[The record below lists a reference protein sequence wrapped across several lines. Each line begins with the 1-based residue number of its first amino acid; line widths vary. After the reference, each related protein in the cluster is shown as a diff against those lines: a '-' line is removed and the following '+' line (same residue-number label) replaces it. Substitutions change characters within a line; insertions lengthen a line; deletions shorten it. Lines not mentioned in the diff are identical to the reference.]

1 MVLPYLKGFYN
12 KVVVFLYCSSIY
24 SDICGDYFVFSI
36 WFLTSGIRALSLG
49 RHCGQ
54 IFFIFAD
61 FFFGEEKR
69 GPRHSRSFWYISVQN
84 LQKRVVYLSSSQ
96 KNTQFKK
103 KNRLKRSPGSQDI
116 EVLKSANFQDFF
128 RGRRRRFFFI
138 SVASGGRICPNKL
151 HI

>member
-1 MVLPYLKGFYN
+1 VI
-12 KVVVFLYCSSIY
+12 FLYCSLYIQY
-24 SDICGDYFVFSI
+24 CGDFLYSSI

-61 FFFGEEKR
+61 FFFFFFFFFFGAEKR
-69 GPRHSRSFWYISVQN
+69 GPRHSQSFWYISVKN

-96 KNTQFKK
+96 KNTQFEK

-128 RGRRRRFFFI
+128 RGRRR
-138 SVASGGRICPNKL
+138 
-151 HI
+151 

>member
-1 MVLPYLKGFYN
+1 LYGVALPQGFDII
-12 KVVVFLYCSSIY
+12 KLCFSILFFY
-24 SDICGDYFVFSI
+24 ICCGAFVFSI

-61 FFFGEEKR
+61 FFFGAEKR
-69 GPRHSRSFWYISVQN
+69 GPRHSRSFRYISVQN

-103 KNRLKRSPGSQDI
+103 KNRPKRSPGSQDI

-128 RGRRRRFFFI
+128 RGRRREFFFI
-138 SVASGGRICPNKL
+138 SVAFGGRICPNKL
-151 HI
+151 QI